1 MPKQPFEGI
10 RICDL
15 SQNWSG
21 PYCTAYLGGLGAEV
35 IKVESIQHP
44 DTFRFGN
51 LVRAVNASQNF
62 CDPKHSHSDRDEL
75 DPIRKKDGSQG
86 EAFKTADAFHADR
99 SDE

>member
-1 MPKQPFEGI
+1 MVQQPFKGI

-51 LVRAVNASQNF
+51 LSIMPENTSRAIAALVS
-62 CDPKHSHSDRDEL
+62 
-75 DPIRKKDGSQG
+75 
-86 EAFKTADAFHADR
+86 
-99 SDE
+99 